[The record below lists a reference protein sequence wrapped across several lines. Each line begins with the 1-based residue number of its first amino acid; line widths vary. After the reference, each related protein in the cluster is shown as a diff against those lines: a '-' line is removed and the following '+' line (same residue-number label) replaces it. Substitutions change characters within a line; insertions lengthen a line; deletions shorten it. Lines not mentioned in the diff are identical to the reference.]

1 MEIIIKIELIANLI
15 LLLLFYMHMFQLNSY
30 FLKKYGNWMK
40 VNIKK
45 ILLRSINIIIPT
57 LILLFN
63 NNIARIISII
73 ILAISILANLPKSKA
88 KIPLKFTN
96 RVIRMFITQ
105 AILITIICIISNNY
119 ITFGVLNIIAF
130 GLCIIANIINY
141 PIEYGI
147 RKHS

>member
-45 ILLRSINIIIPT
+45 ILLRSINIIILT
-57 LILLFN
+57 FILLFN
-63 NNIARIISII
+63 NNISRIISII
-73 ILAISILANLPKSKA
+73 ILAISILDNLPKSKA

-130 GLCIIANIINY
+130 GLCIIANIIN
-141 PIEYGI
+141 
-147 RKHS
+147 